1 MNTLFIGYGNPDRQ
15 DDGVA
20 WHVLAGLASQ
30 LGLETSTSWEE
41 PLPCAPG
48 TTFAFHLQL
57 TPEMAEDIST
67 FDRVCFVD
75 AHTGNIPD
83 NVQLVELA
91 PEYQTSPF
99 THPLPPDMLLS
110 MCQSLYER
118 VPEAVLV
125 SVRGYEFGFDADLS
139 PFTGSLVSEAV
150 ERARGWLEA
159 PKVLEPA

>member
-1 MNTLFIGYGNPDRQ
+1 LT
-15 DDGVA
+15 
-20 WHVLAGLASQ
+20 GLASQ

-99 THPLPPDMLLS
+99 THHLTPEMLLS

>member
-20 WHVLAGLASQ
+20 WHVLTGLASQ

-75 AHTGNIPD
+75 AHTGKIPE
-83 NVQLVELA
+83 NVQVVDVN

-99 THPLPPDMLLS
+99 THHLTPEMLLS
-110 MCQSLYER
+110 MGQELYQKT
-118 VPEAVLV
+118 PEAILV
-125 SVRGYEFGFDADLS
+125 SVRGYEFGFETELS
-139 PFTGSLVSEAV
+139 PFTSSLVTEAV
-150 ERARGWLEA
+150 ERTVGWLKAE
-159 PKVLEPA
+159 EY